1 MKNEKTTVK
10 KYRFESLMTLSL
22 LLAFILVIVT
32 GVLSFVRL
40 NNIIFSVN
48 NSIRPDRRLELVKE
62 IYSNLIQAENNVKT
76 YTLTRDEEDMTRF
89 YEIAEIT
96 GEKMD
101 ELMQRVK
108 KDQVIFPFIDTLD
121 LLVEAKFTVLDRLLV
136 NQDELLVKK
145 AMDEVM
151 KNITPEK
158 PPEPDPEIQDEL
170 QLDEITDTIAEQ
182 EPAKKE
188 NFFSRLFGKKKTA
201 EEQTTDTLIPAEPVI
216 TQTPEQTEVEM
227 VTVEELGEEVRKAQ
241 LKAMAV
247 DKVRRELELDLF
259 RQDRVI
265 MEKIRILM
273 AELESRETARLK
285 ENTRTAEKEA
295 SEVKLIMLSFGAASL
310 LLLLLAG
317 TIIFIYIKKNNEYR
331 RIMKQA
337 RQDAEALALAKER
350 FLANMSHEIR
360 TPMNIISGYLGQ
372 VMQSPLN
379 PEQQDHISIVKKS
392 ADHLLQLLNNLLD
405 LSKLQASKLEMLET
419 EFSPA
424 ELVRDMQL
432 LFSRAASEKNL
443 QLLIETSDS
452 LPATLISDPVRLRQ
466 ILFNLVGNAVKFTD
480 KGSVTIRAFP
490 GNDTGG
496 KKLIVFEVADT
507 GIGIPADE
515 TGRIF
520 GEFEQGTSRVEQKS
534 SGTGL
539 GLAITA
545 KLAELLGGTINVES
559 TTGKGS
565 TFRVE
570 IPYVPANSPSQN
582 VTGSGIPGSEL
593 LDGLVVLVADD
604 EVYNR
609 SLLKLILGK
618 FNCTIVEAG
627 NGKEALA
634 AVQSGNAGIILM
646 DIRMPGM
653 NGPDAAR
660 EIRKISNERG
670 LHIPIIALSADM
682 TQDDM
687 ADFRQNGF
695 DECLLKP
702 FEEHHLLQLIIS
714 LVRKN
719 RDVPQYDLQPL
730 RESCQGNEAFFKDMV
745 RMFLE
750 STATGLDEM
759 EGLVKQNDLQNAAEL
774 AHKIS
779 APCRHVKA
787 EKLYQLIKQIEN
799 ELKTNNTGN
808 FAFETVQQAKHEF
821 EMIRKDILS
830 KPGLI

>member
-1 MKNEKTTVK
+1 MKNENPSIK
-10 KYRFESLMTLSL
+10 KNRFESLMTLSL
-22 LLAFILVIVT
+22 LLAFVLVIAT

-40 NNIIFSVN
+40 NNIIYSVN
-48 NSIRPDRRLELVKE
+48 NSIRPDRRLALVNE

-76 YTLTRDEEDMTRF
+76 YTLTRDAEDMTRF
-89 YEIAEIT
+89 YEIAETT
-96 GEKMD
+96 GGKMD

-108 KDQVIFPFIDTLD
+108 KDQVIYPFIDTLD

-136 NQDELLVKK
+136 SQDELLVKK
-145 AMDEVM
+145 AMDEVL
-151 KNITPEK
+151 KNVTPEK
-158 PPEPDPEIQDEL
+158 PPDPDPETQD
-170 QLDEITDTIAEQ
+170 QLHPVENTDTIAEYK
-182 EPAKKE
+182 PAKKE
-188 NFFSRLFGKKKTA
+188 NFFSRLFGKKKTE
-201 EEQTTDTLIPAEPVI
+201 EEQPTDTLIPAEPVI
-216 TQTPEQTEVEM
+216 TQTPEQTDVEM

-265 MEKIRILM
+265 MEKIRKLM

-317 TIIFIYIKKNNEYR
+317 AIIFIYIKKNNEYR

-405 LSKLQASKLEMLET
+405 LSKLQANKLEMLET

-443 QLLIETSDS
+443 QLLTETADS

-466 ILFNLVGNAVKFTD
+466 ILFNLVGNAIKFTD
-480 KGSVTIRAFP
+480 KGTITIRAFP
-490 GNDTGG
+490 GNDPGE
-496 KKLIVFEVADT
+496 KQLIVFEVVDT

-515 TGRIF
+515 TGHIF
-520 GEFEQGTSRVEQKS
+520 GEFEQGTSRIEQKS

-545 KLAELLGGTINVES
+545 KLAELLGGTIIVNS
-559 TTGKGS
+559 TEGKGS
-565 TFRVE
+565 TFRFE
-570 IPYVPANSPSQN
+570 IPCTPAISPSQP
-582 VTGSGIPGSEL
+582 VTGSGIAGSEL
-593 LDGLVVLVADD
+593 LEGLAVLVADD
-604 EVYNR
+604 EAYNR

-618 FNCTIVEAG
+618 FNCTVIEAG
-627 NGKEALA
+627 NGKEAIAAILA
-634 AVQSGNAGIILM
+634 GKADIILM

-670 LHIPIIALSADM
+670 LYIPIIALSADK
-682 TQDDM
+682 TLVDM

-695 DECLLKP
+695 DECLSKP
-702 FEEHHLLQLIIS
+702 FEERHLLQVIIS
-714 LVRKN
+714 LIRKN
-719 RDVPQYDLQPL
+719 SNSPQYDLQPL
-730 RESCQGNEAFFKDMV
+730 RESCQGNEAFFKEMV
-745 RMFLE
+745 HMFLE

-759 EGLVKQNDLQNAAEL
+759 EELVKQNDLLIAAEL
-774 AHKIS
+774 SHKIS

-787 EKLYQLIKQIEN
+787 EKLYQLIKQIEK
-799 ELKTNNTGN
+799 ELKTDNTGN
-808 FAFETVQQAKHEF
+808 FALDLLNRAKQEF
-821 EMIRKDILS
+821 EMIKRNILS
-830 KPGLI
+830 DPALD